1 MARLLRFKD
10 ILEMD
15 SKNPSEKKP
24 LSFDDLHV
32 TQYRPGEDEL
42 TNYRAMKRKKHMYE
56 ATDSAPENDDESTDE
71 ALDMRQRLAKSRSFR
86 RYKSKIKLGRDRAKK
101 RMAKPDVL
109 KRRANKAARNVI
121 LKKLTKGIPKSEL
134 SFARRNEIEKRLD
147 KPQVKKRLAMLARRM
162 YKDVRKKE
170 VDRKKG

>member
-1 MARLLRFKD
+1 MAELLRFKD

-15 SKNPSEKKP
+15 RKDPSEKKP

-42 TNYRAMKRKKHMYE
+42 TNYRAYRRKRRGYIG
-56 ATDSAPENDDESTDE
+56 ESVETDE

-86 RYKSKIKLGRDRAKK
+86 RFKSKIKLGRDRAKK
-101 RMAKPDVL
+101 RMAKPEVL

-134 SFARRNEIEKRLD
+134 SFARRTEIEKRLD
-147 KPQVKKRLAMLARRM
+147 KPQVKKRLSMLARRM

>member
-1 MARLLRFKD
+1 MAELLRFKD

-15 SKNPSEKKP
+15 RKDLSQKKP

-42 TNYRAMKRKKHMYE
+42 TNYRAYRRKRRVCE
-56 ATDSAPENDDESTDE
+56 ASVETDE

-86 RYKSKIKLGRDRAKK
+86 RFKSKIKLGRDRAKK
-101 RMAKPDVL
+101 RMAKPEVL

-134 SFARRNEIEKRLD
+134 SFARRTEIEKRLD